1 MIGLKKATSS
11 RSLFEA
17 GRRGPTYKL
26 PRGHYFY
33 PIAPL
38 NLSLFDI
45 WALANPIPTFCAS
58 WSLEGLR
65 IFLLDGDHVLKIL
78 LMITYNVCTVV

>member
-11 RSLFEA
+11 RSLFESGEA

-33 PIAPL
+33 LIAPL

-45 WALANPIPTFCAS
+45 WALANPIKMDQLFAHPGAWKDFEYFY
-58 WSLEGLR
+58 L
-65 IFLLDGDHVLKIL
+65 
-78 LMITYNVCTVV
+78 TVIMC